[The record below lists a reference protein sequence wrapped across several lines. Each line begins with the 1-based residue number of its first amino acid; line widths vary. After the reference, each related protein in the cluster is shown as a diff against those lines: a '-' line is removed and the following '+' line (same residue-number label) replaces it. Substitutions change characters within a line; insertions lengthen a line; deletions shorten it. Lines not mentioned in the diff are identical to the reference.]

1 VTWLPRLLFRLAVL
15 LATVLLALLCL
26 APFVDPGAVL
36 PRGGARVL
44 ALFAYDPVLRR
55 TTVAT
60 ALGLYVTAWVFFRPG
75 ARAGAA
81 RRLKPPAP
89 PTTIVGA

>member
-1 VTWLPRLLFRLAVL
+1 MTWLPRLLFRLTML
-15 LATVLLALLCL
+15 LATVLLGLLCL
-26 APFVDPGAVL
+26 APFIDPGTVL

-44 ALFAYDPVLRR
+44 DLFARDPVLRR
-55 TTVAT
+55 TTMAS

-75 ARAGAA
+75 ARAGTP
-81 RRLKPPAP
+81 RRSKPPAP